1 MKKDKMIFARID
13 ARVFAQLKRYADRND
28 EGQISTSARKA
39 LCMFLEEEKLKNK

>member
-13 ARVFAQLKRYADRND
+13 SKLFSQLKQYADRND

-39 LCMFLEEEKLKNK
+39 LRMFLNEEKLKNK